1 MEDLE
6 SRARKAWFDNP
17 GIGEASRIDFAVYF
31 VKKELEDL
39 KKQLREETRHPSQHA
54 KLVQTLVDEQGRI
67 HKDKFV
73 KASWVQDIITG
84 RK

>member
-1 MEDLE
+1 MEDIE
-6 SRARKAWFDNP
+6 RRARLAWFECPDVGATNK
-17 GIGEASRIDFAVYF
+17 IEFAVYF
-31 VKKELEDL
+31 AKKELEDL

-54 KLVQTLVDEQGRI
+54 KLVQTLVDDQGRI

-73 KASWVQDIITG
+73 KASWVQDVITG

>member
-6 SRARKAWFDNP
+6 HRARLAWFECPDV
-17 GIGEASRIDFAVYF
+17 GATTKLDFAVYF

-39 KKQLREETRHPSQHA
+39 KRQLRVETSHPSQHA
-54 KLVQTLVDEQGRI
+54 KLVQTLVDDQGRI
-67 HKDKFV
+67 HKDKFI
-73 KASWVQDIITG
+73 KSSWLMDLITG